1 MKEIII
7 KGSDSNIRFDK
18 YLFKLLPNCNK
29 SLIYKLLRKKY
40 FEINNIKAKGDE
52 ILRSGDSITIF
63 LSDETYDKFI
73 KNNNDNELMEIDV
86 DINEIKSRVIY
97 EDENIIIY
105 NKKEG
110 EFSQKHLKESI
121 SINEKLKYYLKYN
134 DFSFSST
141 YNPSVI
147 NRLDTNTKGLI
158 IFAKTYNAANV
169 LSRLLKT
176 KLIKK
181 YYITYVNGIFD
192 KKNDTLYG
200 KYAKDE
206 INNKAYIQNIN
217 IEESAISEN
226 VNDDIVITK
235 YELVKNYKDY
245 SVLDIDLI
253 TGKSH
258 QIRAHLS
265 SIGHP
270 LICDKKYMNEKLYL
284 ENKKRFKQNHQ
295 DLTCYKLVFPNN
307 NDLNA
312 LNLSNMEFR
321 IEIGD
326 MDKYEK
332 I

>member
-7 KGSDSNIRFDK
+7 KGSDSNIRIDK
-18 YLFKLLPNCNK
+18 YLSKLLPNCNK
-29 SLIYKLLRKKY
+29 GLIYKLLRKKY

-52 ILRSGDSITIF
+52 ILKSGDSITIF
-63 LSDETYDKFI
+63 LSDETYKKFA
-73 KNNNDNELMEIDV
+73 KNDNNDLIEINLNVNEVKNRIV
-86 DINEIKSRVIY
+86 Y

-105 NKKEG
+105 NKNEG
-110 EFSQKHLKESI
+110 EFSQKYIKDSI
-121 SINEKLKYYLKYN
+121 SINEKLKQYLKISGFL
-134 DFSFSST
+134 FSPT
-141 YNPSVI
+141 YNPSAI

-158 IFAKTYNAANV
+158 IFAKTYNASNI
-169 LSRLLKT
+169 LSKLLKE

-181 YYITYVNGIFD
+181 QYIAYVNGCFD
-192 KKNDTLYG
+192 KTSDILYG
-200 KYAKDE
+200 KYKKDE
-206 INNKAYIQNIN
+206 INNKAYIQNITEDYYIN
-217 IEESAISEN
+217 DN
-226 VNDDIVITK
+226 LNDDIVITK
-235 YELVKNYKDY
+235 YELIKNFKDY
-245 SVLDIDLI
+245 AVLDIDLI

-270 LICDKKYMNEKLYL
+270 LICDKKYMSEKLYL
-284 ENKKRFKQNHQ
+284 DNKKRFKQNHQ

-307 NDLNA
+307 NDLYA

-326 MDKYEK
+326 IDKYEK